1 MKELFEYAL
10 KGRISSRINY
20 ARVKVSFRKSNMGKK
35 SLSYIGLSVWNKLL
49 NSMKGNITLN
59 MFKYDV
65 RNIYTRI
72 KNVILLSLSLLL
84 TH

>member
-1 MKELFEYAL
+1 ME
-10 KGRISSRINY
+10 
-20 ARVKVSFRKSNMGKK
+20 KK